1 LYFVLF
7 LGVCGKLVTNRQGE
21 NTTKKGIE
29 MEIIVREVL
38 SKLEF
43 GNPVAEFDQG
53 LSQYFLETDT
63 YLTLMAGNVD
73 MIAGEKGTGK
83 TAIYQHL
90 MYQHQKQRAK
100 EESPLKGIEIIT
112 GFNPSGEPIFR
123 RLGDSDHLTE
133 AQYVTVWK
141 LYFLSL
147 IGNWYFKK
155 YRGRH
160 SATAQKLEVILSKIG
175 LLSIDDSAATVF
187 SSLMACLKEITSPHA
202 VGVEITFNEF
212 GFLVLTPKIEF
223 GRPVSDPGPRTEAEH
238 YSHTEAYD
246 ILEQLLSESNLTI
259 WVMMDRLD
267 EAFVGR
273 PDVEKPALR
282 ALIRTFMDLL
292 AYKHLKIKLFV
303 RNDLLRKITQDGF
316 VNLTHVNARKM
327 VILWDDH
334 DLYAMLCE
342 RIRNNREIVR
352 SMGLQR
358 AKCSDLFDW
367 VFPKKVDAGENR
379 PSTWNWMLSQIRD
392 GNGVKAPRNL
402 IDLSIM
408 AQEEQLRYE
417 RRSPRSYVVGQPL
430 IEPRALKQALVRLS
444 KQRLEDTLL
453 AEYGQDVK
461 TAIRAFQNSKAEHN
475 EQSLAA
481 LFGIETH
488 IVRLWAN
495 ILMDIGFL
503 EHLGNTYK
511 IPPLYRPGLNI
522 TQGKAF

>member
-1 LYFVLF
+1 MD
-7 LGVCGKLVTNRQGE
+7 
-21 NTTKKGIE
+21 IS
-29 MEIIVREVL
+29 VREIL
-38 SKLEF
+38 TKIEF

-63 YLTLMAGNVD
+63 YITLMAGNVD

-83 TAIYQHL
+83 TAIYQHV
-90 MYQHQKQRAK
+90 MYQHQKQH
-100 EESPLKGIEIIT
+100 SNQSGQLQGIEIIT

-155 YRGRH
+155 FRGKH
-160 SATAQKLEVILSKIG
+160 SASAQKLEVMLSKIG
-175 LLSIDDSAATVF
+175 LLSVDDSAATVF
-187 SSLMACLKEITSPHA
+187 SSLMAWLKEITAPQL
-202 VGVEITFNEF
+202 VGIDFTFNEF
-212 GFLVLTPKIEF
+212 GFPLITPKLELGKPPAEIGVKIEN
-223 GRPVSDPGPRTEAEH
+223 DQ
-238 YSHTEAYD
+238 YSHIKAYT
-246 ILEQLLSESNLTI
+246 ILEELLSESNVTI

-292 AYKHLKIKLFV
+292 AYKHIKIKLFV

-316 VNLTHVNARKM
+316 VNLTHVNARKV
-327 VILWDDH
+327 VILWDDR

-342 RIRNNREIVR
+342 RIRNNKEIIR
-352 SMGLQR
+352 SLGLQR
-358 AKCSDLFDW
+358 AKCSELFDL
-367 VFPKKVDAGENR
+367 VFPKKVDLGDNR
-379 PSTWNWMLSQIRD
+379 PSTWNWMLLQIRD
-392 GNGVKAPRNL
+392 GNDVKAPRNL
-402 IDLSIM
+402 IDLAIM
-408 AQEEQLRYE
+408 AQEEQLRFE
-417 RRSPRSYVVGQPL
+417 RRSPRNYVVNQPL
-430 IEPRALKQALVRLS
+430 IEPRALKQAIVRLS

-461 TAIRAFQNSKAEHN
+461 TAIRAFQNGKAEHN
-475 EQSLAA
+475 EQSLAD

-488 IVRLWAN
+488 IVKLWAN

-522 TQGKAF
+522 TQGKAY